1 MPVGGVIFRRGS
13 LSLGLGRIL
22 RVSWRREDMRR
33 GEEDDEDEH
42 DGAAWSAAAFTR
54 LSTAGHQVFGT
65 SIGVKAPSMGGSF
78 RPQPIPDAEFR
89 HEKLGIRGIRL
100 QLV

>member
-1 MPVGGVIFRRGS
+1 
-13 LSLGLGRIL
+13 
-22 RVSWRREDMRR
+22 MRR

-54 LSTAGHQVFGT
+54 LSAVGHQVFGT
-65 SIGVKAPSMGGSF
+65 SIGVKAPSMGCSF

-89 HEKLGIRGIRL
+89 HKKPAGGYDSVERRQREVVCGMRMQGWSQGCPLPWFI
-100 QLV
+100 